1 MRRAT
6 SNGTNDN
13 APNVNRVALKNNGDM
28 ESMPWTCETNASP
41 QINAVNIRQPMP
53 AISFF
58 CISHHRKRNCRERKR
73 SDRNTVRP
81 NYCTITRYLPNN
93 LPARRLFRSST
104 RKACNEETTQKK
116 HATRASSR
124 RTTRRRIDIRR
135 VLRNEETAQKTRNA
149 CVLKAHNTKAYRHT
163 SSVVQR
169 RGRSVA
175 CFFTRGCREAEEYTR
190 TCSRSRDTDSGR
202 KGWRSS

>member
-58 CISHHRKRNCRERKR
+58 CISHHRKRNRRERKR

-104 RKACNEETTQKK
+104 RKAC
-116 HATRASSR
+116 S
-124 RTTRRRIDIRR
+124 
-135 VLRNEETAQKTRNA
+135 EETAQKTRNA

-163 SSVVQR
+163 SSVAQR
-169 RGRSVA
+169 RDRTKNTQRVRPQGAQHEGVSTYVECCATKRTLRCVFFYSRLPRS
-175 CFFTRGCREAEEYTR
+175 
-190 TCSRSRDTDSGR
+190 
-202 KGWRSS
+202 

>member
-104 RKACNEETTQKK
+104 RKACNEET
-116 HATRASSR
+116 
-124 RTTRRRIDIRR
+124 
-135 VLRNEETAQKTRNA
+135 AQKTRNA

>member
-104 RKACNEETTQKK
+104 RKAC
-116 HATRASSR
+116 S
-124 RTTRRRIDIRR
+124 
-135 VLRNEETAQKTRNA
+135 EETAQKTRNA

-163 SSVVQR
+163 SSVAQR
-169 RGRSVA
+169 RDRTKNTQRVRPQGAQHEGVSTYVECCATKRTLRCV
-175 CFFTRGCREAEEYTR
+175 FFTRGCREAEEYTR
-190 TCSRSRDTDSGR
+190 TCSRSRDTGSGR
-202 KGWRSS
+202 RGWRSS

>member
-58 CISHHRKRNCRERKR
+58 CISHHRKRNRRERKR

-93 LPARRLFRSST
+93 SPAGCFAAPRAKHTAKRPH
-104 RKACNEETTQKK
+104 KK